1 MHAMLYGVSRD
12 QLMAKHQANHI
23 QVVYAPDATT
33 ARRAL
38 VRKAC
43 MARAMGISVNLCG
56 DIEDSLDRHQAPE
69 HRT

>member
-1 MHAMLYGVSRD
+1 M
-12 QLMAKHQANHI
+12 
-23 QVVYAPDATT
+23 

-69 HRT
+69 HRE